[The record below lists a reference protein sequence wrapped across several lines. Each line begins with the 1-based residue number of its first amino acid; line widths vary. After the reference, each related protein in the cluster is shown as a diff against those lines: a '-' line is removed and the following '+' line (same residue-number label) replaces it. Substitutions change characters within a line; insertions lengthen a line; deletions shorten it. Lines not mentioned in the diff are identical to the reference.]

1 MKKLI
6 SILLVL
12 AMALSLAACGASDK
26 PAADTPKS
34 DSANAEAP
42 ADTGVPQLKDIVVGE
57 SYQDITATIKVL
69 TDRTDIVD
77 TVYKGYAD
85 AFHEVYPNITVEYE
99 AVTDYA
105 ESITMRLITGDWGD
119 ICFVPTSVSKDQLPD
134 YFIPLGSF
142 EEMDAVYN
150 FASDKAYNGVVYGI
164 PNGGNP
170 AGIVYNKR
178 VWKEAGIDKMPATP
192 EEFLADLQLIKDN
205 TDAVPLYTNFAAGW
219 TMGQWWDHIFV
230 SATGDPDFRNSIV
243 HTANP
248 FSNRGDMTGPYAV
261 FYTMYEAVARD
272 LIEEAPSSTDWEWS
286 KPAINRGEIAT
297 MVLGGWAVG
306 QCQDA
311 DTHADDIGY
320 MPFPITVNGTRY
332 ATASSNYA
340 FAINKKASTD
350 NQIAAMV
357 YLKWLME
364 ESTIYQDEK
373 CIPALKSGE
382 MPGFLTDFAGVELL
396 TNNPAPAGEET
407 LFDDVNNEAEAG
419 IYNDDSVI
427 AAIIEAAMDGSKTLD
442 QIMEEWNGK
451 WARAQEA
458 LEVEVTQ

>member
-12 AMALSLAACGASDK
+12 AMALTLAACGGGNTGKTEGGTTAAEV
-26 PAADTPKS
+26 PA
-34 DSANAEAP
+34 
-42 ADTGVPQLKDIVVGE
+42 LKDIKVGE
-57 SYQDITATIKVL
+57 DYQDITATVKVL

-85 AFHEVYPNITVEYE
+85 AFHELYPNITVEYE
-99 AVTDYA
+99 AVTDYS
-105 ESITMRLITGDWGD
+105 ESITMRLTTGQWGD
-119 ICFVPTSVSKDQLPD
+119 ICFVPASVSKDQLPD

-142 EEMDAVYN
+142 EDMDAVYN
-150 FASDKAYNGVVYGI
+150 FASDKAYDGVVHGI

-178 VWKEAGIDKMPATP
+178 VWKEAGIDKIPTTP
-192 EEFLADLQLIKDN
+192 DEFLEDLKLIQDN
-205 TDAVPLYTNFAAGW
+205 TDAIPLYTNFAAGW

-230 SATGDPDFRNSIV
+230 SATGDQDFRNSIV
-243 HTANP
+243 HYKDP
-248 FSNRGDMTGPYAV
+248 FASRGDMTGPYAV
-261 FYTMYEAVARD
+261 FYTLYEAVSRG

-286 KPAINRGEIAT
+286 KPAINRGEIAA
-297 MVLGGWAVG
+297 MVLGGWAVA
-306 QCQDA
+306 QCQEADA
-311 DTHADDIGY
+311 HPEDIGY
-320 MPFPITVNGTRY
+320 MPFPITVDGVRY
-332 ATASSNYA
+332 ATSSSNYA

-357 YLKWLME
+357 YLKWLIE

-373 CIPALKSGE
+373 CIPARKDGE
-382 MPGFLTDFAGVELL
+382 MPDFLSDFEGVNLL
-396 TNNPAPAGEET
+396 TNNAAPAGEET

-427 AAIIEAAMDGSKTLD
+427 AGVVECALDGSKTLD
-442 QIMEEWNGK
+442 EIMTEWNAK
-451 WARAQEA
+451 WTRAQEA
-458 LEVEVTQ
+458 LSVEVNQ